1 MSIVNIFPRLSGLI
15 LVKNEFCIILHTWAC
30 LATSFIACSKLEAMA
45 IYVVNQACG
54 HECRYSFPKI
64 AWLSMRILLEFLEFH
79 SKRVS
84 LFYHVY
90 LLYCRTSISHPNN
103 STNNRE
109 LIQYLLIPSSL
120 TTTFWQLPK
129 QKI

>member
-1 MSIVNIFPRLSGLI
+1 MRALESITGHVIFKLRYDETYQMKTTIKLGKLFVSENSIAFLR
-15 LVKNEFCIILHTWAC
+15 EFRTD
-30 LATSFIACSKLEAMA
+30 
-45 IYVVNQACG
+45 
-54 HECRYSFPKI
+54 
-64 AWLSMRILLEFLEFH
+64 FLEFH

-103 STNNRE
+103 STNNLG

-120 TTTFWQLPK
+120 TTTSRQLPK
-129 QKI
+129 